1 MNKPDQ
7 ALTLY
12 NGVQIPSL
20 GFGTWQIPN
29 FQAAKCVTAA
39 VKAGYRN
46 FDTAEGYMN
55 EKGLGEGSRRSMGE
69 LGAERGELFV
79 STKVWNSHLSNLHP
93 LAASKADCSA
103 AKVYT

>member
-1 MNKPDQ
+1 
-7 ALTLY
+7 
-12 NGVQIPSL
+12 
-20 GFGTWQIPN
+20 
-29 FQAAKCVTAA
+29 
-39 VKAGYRN
+39 
-46 FDTAEGYMN
+46 MN

-93 LAASKADCSA
+93 LAAPKADCST